1 VKKITLLAV
10 FLLAG
15 CASPPKTFQMS
26 EVLKSCVISEI
37 PYLQVIQCIK
47 ETYSRIGNNPSAISV
62 KSFYAQLDADAEAFQ
77 SKLLTDKQARA
88 QIYKN
93 YSDTI
98 ELSNARN
105 PPNQTRVCLPINGM
119 IVCQ

>member
-1 VKKITLLAV
+1 MYI
-10 FLLAG
+10 FISLAG
-15 CASPPKTFQMS
+15 CATPPKTSPMS
-26 EVLKSCVISEI
+26 EIIMLCDILTT

-47 ETYSRIGNNPSAISV
+47 ETYSKVGNTPSAISV
-62 KSFYAQLDADAEAFQ
+62 KSFYSQLDADTEVFQ
-77 SKLLTDKQARA
+77 SKSLTDKQARA

-98 ELSNARN
+98 GLDNARN
-105 PPNQTRVCLPINGM
+105 PPNRIGVCIPINGM